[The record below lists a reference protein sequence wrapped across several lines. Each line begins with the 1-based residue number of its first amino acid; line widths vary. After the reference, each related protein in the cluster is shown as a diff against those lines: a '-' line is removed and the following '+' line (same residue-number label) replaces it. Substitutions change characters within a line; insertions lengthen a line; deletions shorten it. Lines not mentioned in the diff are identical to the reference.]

1 MKILISNSSKEPIYE
16 QIYNQIKSQIIDKT
30 IKPDEAL
37 PSIRAL
43 AKELKISVITTKRAY
58 DELENSGFIY
68 SVPGKGSY
76 VKEQNEEYLKETKL
90 RKIEEN
96 LQNAIKEAR
105 MINLEYEDLQKI
117 LYTLYELPVI
127 R

>member
-16 QIYNQIKSQIIDKT
+16 QIYKQIKSQIIDKS

-76 VKEQNEEYLKETKL
+76 VKEQNEEYLRETKL

-117 LYTLYELPVI
+117 LYTLYEEV
-127 R
+127 

>member
-16 QIYNQIKSQIIDKT
+16 QIYNQIKSQIIDKS

-76 VKEQNEEYLKETKL
+76 VKEQNEEYLRETKL

-96 LQNAIKEAR
+96 IQNAIKEAR

-117 LYTLYELPVI
+117 LYTLYEEV
-127 R
+127 

>member
-117 LYTLYELPVI
+117 LYTLYEEV
-127 R
+127 